1 MQFID
6 LEAQQRQRLPDGQTI
21 RGAVD
26 ARIAAVLNHGRYI
39 LGPEVEELEHTLAI
53 YVGVKHCIAVASG
66 TDALL
71 IALMALGVQARD
83 EVITTPFSF
92 IATSETIA
100 LLGAVPVYVDIDPAT
115 YNLDPAKLEQAIS
128 ERTKA
133 IIPVSLYG
141 QPADFPAINAIAE
154 RHGLPVIED
163 GAQSFGSEQY
173 GRRSCGLSTVGTT
186 SFFPSKP
193 LGGYGDGGACFT
205 DDPELAER
213 MRRVS
218 RHGQARRYF
227 HTELGV
233 NGRIDTLQA
242 AILLGKW
249 PNFAQE
255 VEARCRVGAA
265 YSRKLQAAG
274 ITTTPQLAA
283 GNTSVYAQY
292 TVQVDRRAEVQAALK
307 DRGIPT
313 AVHYPTLL
321 CQQPALRCEHSRCSM
336 GCHTPLAQAASER
349 VMSLPMHPWLSDD
362 DQDRVVDALVS
373 ALQHT
378 TITTPPHDVPF
389 FQRDPSG

>member
-6 LEAQQRQRLPDGQTI
+6 LEAQQRQRLPDGRTI
-21 RGAVD
+21 REAVD

-39 LGPEVEELEHTLAI
+39 LGPEVEELEHTLAA
-53 YVGVKHCIAVASG
+53 YVGVEHCIAVASG

-71 IALMALGVQARD
+71 IALMAFGVQSGD

-100 LLGAVPVYVDIDPAT
+100 LLGATPVYVDIDPAT

-141 QPADFPAINAIAE
+141 QPADLLAINAIAE

-163 GAQSFGSEQY
+163 GAQSFGSEQH

-205 DDPELAER
+205 DDPELADR

-227 HTELGV
+227 HTDIGV

-255 VEARCRVGAA
+255 VEARGRIGAA
-265 YSRKLQAAG
+265 YSHKLQAAG
-274 ITTTPQLAA
+274 IATTPQLAP

-292 TVQVDRRAEVQAALK
+292 TVQVDQRAEVQAALK
-307 DRGIPT
+307 ERGIPT

-321 CQQPALRCEHSRCSM
+321 CQQPAQRCEHSRCSR

-362 DQDRVVDALVS
+362 DQNRVVAALANAVQNIPISS
-373 ALQHT
+373 AA
-378 TITTPPHDVPF
+378 
-389 FQRDPSG
+389 

>member
-6 LEAQQRQRLPDGQTI
+6 LEAQQRQRLPDGRTI
-21 RGAVD
+21 REAVD
-26 ARIAAVLNHGRYI
+26 ARIAAVLNHGRFI
-39 LGPEVEELEHTLAI
+39 LGPEVEELERTLAA
-53 YVGVKHCIAVASG
+53 YVGVEHCIAVASG

-71 IALMALGVQARD
+71 IALMALGLQAGD

-100 LLGAVPVYVDIDPAT
+100 LLGATPVYVDIDPAT
-115 YNLDPAKLEQAIS
+115 YNLDPAKLEPAIS

-141 QPADFPAINAIAE
+141 QPADFPAINTIAE

-163 GAQSFGSEQY
+163 GAQSFGSEQN
-173 GRRSCGLSTVGTT
+173 GRRSCGLSTIGTT

-205 DDPELAER
+205 NDPELADQ

-227 HTELGV
+227 HTDLGV

-242 AILLGKW
+242 AILLGKC

-255 VEARCRVGAA
+255 VEARFHIGAA

-274 ITTTPQLAA
+274 IITTPQLAA

-292 TVQVDRRAEVQAALK
+292 TVQVDQRAEVQAALK

-321 CQQPALRCEHSRCSM
+321 CQQPALRCAHSRCSC

-349 VMSLPMHPWLSDD
+349 VMSLPMHPWLSAA
-362 DQDRVVDALVS
+362 DQDLVVDALVNAVQNTS
-373 ALQHT
+373 
-378 TITTPPHDVPF
+378 ISSV
-389 FQRDPSG
+389 S

>member
-6 LEAQQRQRLPDGQTI
+6 LAEQQRQLLPDGRTI
-21 RGAVD
+21 REAVD

-39 LGPEVEELEHTLAI
+39 LGPEVEELEHVLAA
-53 YVGVKHCIAVASG
+53 YVGVKYCIAVASG

-71 IALMALGVQARD
+71 IAMMALGVKAGD

-92 IATSETIA
+92 ISTSETIA
-100 LLGAVPVYVDIDPAT
+100 LLGAKPVYVDIDPAT
-115 YNLDPAKLEQAIS
+115 YNLDPNKLEIAIN

-141 QPADFPAINAIAE
+141 QPADFFAINAIAD

-163 GAQSFGSEQY
+163 GAQSFGSEQN
-173 GRRSCGLSTVGTT
+173 GRRSCGLSTIGTT

-193 LGGYGDGGACFT
+193 FGGYGDGGACFT
-205 DDPELAER
+205 NDAGLADR

-218 RHGQARRYF
+218 RHGQAKRYF
-227 HTELGV
+227 HTDIGL

-249 PNFAQE
+249 PNFAKE
-255 VEARCRVGAA
+255 VEDRGRIGTA

-292 TVQVDRRAEVQAALK
+292 TVQVKYRAEVQAALK
-307 DRGIPT
+307 AKGIPT
-313 AVHYPTLL
+313 SVHYPTLL
-321 CQQPALRCEHSRCSM
+321 SQQPALRCVQSRFSQSWQ
-336 GCHTPLAQAASER
+336 TPLAQTASEL
-349 VMSLPMHPWLSDD
+349 VMSLPMHPWLSDE
-362 DQDRVVDALVS
+362 DQDRVVEALVS
-373 ALQHT
+373 AVQHS
-378 TITTPPHDVPF
+378 TITAAA
-389 FQRDPSG
+389 

>member
-6 LEAQQRQRLPDGQTI
+6 LEAQQRQRLPDGRTI
-21 RGAVD
+21 REAVD

-39 LGPEVEELEHTLAI
+39 LGPEVEELERTFAA
-53 YVGVKHCIAVASG
+53 YVGVEHCIAVASG

-71 IALMALGVQARD
+71 IALMALGVQAGD

-100 LLGAVPVYVDIDPAT
+100 LLGATPVYVDIDPAT
-115 YNLDPAKLEQAIS
+115 YNLAPAMLELAIS

-163 GAQSFGSEQY
+163 GAQSFGSQQH
-173 GRRSCGLSTVGTT
+173 GRRSCGLSTIGTT

-205 DDPELAER
+205 DDPELADR

-218 RHGQARRYF
+218 RHGQSRRYF
-227 HTELGV
+227 HTDIGV

-255 VEARCRVGAA
+255 VEARGRIGAA

-274 ITTTPQLAA
+274 ITTTPQLAV

-292 TVQVDRRAEVQAALK
+292 TVQVELRAEVQAALK
-307 DRGIPT
+307 ERGIPT

-321 CQQPALRCEHSRCSM
+321 CQQPALRCEHSRCSR
-336 GCHTPLAQAASER
+336 GCYTPLAQAASER
-349 VMSLPMHPWLSDD
+349 VLSLPMHPWLSDD

-378 TITTPPHDVPF
+378 TMTTAA
-389 FQRDPSG
+389 

>member
-6 LEAQQRQRLPDGQTI
+6 LAEQQRQRLPNGSTI
-21 RGAVD
+21 REAID
-26 ARIAAVLNHGRYI
+26 ARIASVLNHGRYI
-39 LGPEVEELEHTLAI
+39 LGPEVEELETTLSA
-53 YVGVKHCIAVASG
+53 YVGVEHCIAVASG

-71 IALMALGVQARD
+71 IALMALEVQAGD

-92 IATSETIA
+92 ISTSETIA
-100 LLGAVPVYVDIDPAT
+100 LLGAIPVYVDIDPAT
-115 YNLDPAKLEQAIS
+115 YNLDPNKLEAAIS

-154 RHGLPVIED
+154 QHDLPVIED
-163 GAQSFGSEQY
+163 GAQSLGSEQQ
-173 GRRSCGLSTVGTT
+173 GRRSCGLSTIGTT

-193 LGGYGDGGACFT
+193 FGGYGDGGACFT
-205 DDPELAER
+205 DDPELADR

-227 HTELGV
+227 HTDIGV

-255 VEARCRVGAA
+255 VEARGLIGSA

-274 ITTTPQLAA
+274 MTSTPKLAA

-292 TVQVDRRAEVQAALK
+292 TVQVEQRAEVQAALK
-307 DRGIPT
+307 GMGIPT
-313 AVHYPTLL
+313 SVHYPTLL
-321 CQQPALRCEHSRCSM
+321 SQQPALRRVNSRSSH
-336 GCHTPLAQAASER
+336 GCHLPTAQVACER

-362 DQDRVVDALVS
+362 DQDRVVDALANAIHHNPIPAAS
-373 ALQHT
+373 
-378 TITTPPHDVPF
+378 
-389 FQRDPSG
+389 

>member
-6 LEAQQRQRLPDGQTI
+6 LEAQQCQRLPDGRTI
-21 RGAVD
+21 REAVD

-39 LGPEVEELEHTLAI
+39 LGPEVEELEHTLAA
-53 YVGVKHCIAVASG
+53 YVGVEHCIAVASG

-71 IALMALGVQARD
+71 IALMALGVQAGD

-100 LLGAVPVYVDIDPAT
+100 LLGAMPVYVDIDPST
-115 YNLDPAKLEQAIS
+115 YNLDPAKLELAIS

-141 QPADFPAINAIAE
+141 QPADFPAINTIAD

-163 GAQSFGSEQY
+163 GAQSFGSEQH
-173 GRRSCGLSTVGTT
+173 GRRSCGLSTIGTT

-205 DDPELAER
+205 DDPELADR

-227 HTELGV
+227 HTDIGV

-255 VEARCRVGAA
+255 VEARSRIGAA

-292 TVQVDRRAEVQAALK
+292 TVRVAPRAEVQAALK

-321 CQQPALRCEHSRCSM
+321 CQQPALRCEHSRCSR
-336 GCHTPLAQAASER
+336 GCHTPLAQAISEQ
-349 VMSLPMHPWLSDD
+349 VLSLPMHPWLSDD

-378 TITTPPHDVPF
+378 
-389 FQRDPSG
+389 SLSAAA

>member
-6 LEAQQRQRLPDGQTI
+6 LAAQQRQLLPDGRTI
-21 RGAVD
+21 REAVD
-26 ARIAAVLNHGRYI
+26 SRIAAVLNHGRYI
-39 LGPEVEELEHTLAI
+39 LGPEVEELERTLAA
-53 YVGVKHCIAVASG
+53 YVGVDHCIAVASG

-71 IALMALGVQARD
+71 IALMALGVQAGD

-92 IATSETIA
+92 ISTSETIA
-100 LLGAVPVYVDIDPAT
+100 LLGATPVYVDIDPVT
-115 YNLDPAKLEQAIS
+115 YNLDPSKLDEVIS
-128 ERTKA
+128 TRTKA

-141 QPADFPAINAIAE
+141 QPADLPAINAIAD

-163 GAQSFGSEQY
+163 GAQSFGSEQQ
-173 GRRSCGLSTVGTT
+173 GRRSCGLSTIGTT

-193 LGGYGDGGACFT
+193 FGGYGDGGACFT
-205 DDPELAER
+205 NDPELADR

-218 RHGQARRYF
+218 RHGQAKRYF
-227 HTELGV
+227 HTDIGV

-249 PNFAQE
+249 PNFAKE
-255 VEARCRVGAA
+255 VEARGRIGAA

-274 ITTTPQLAA
+274 VTTTPQLTS

-292 TVQVDRRAEVQAALK
+292 TVQVDHRAKVQAQLK
-307 DRGIPT
+307 DQGIPT

-321 CQQPALRCEHSRCSM
+321 CQQPALRCDHSLCRGS
-336 GCHTPLAQAASER
+336 CHTPIAQAVTER

-362 DQDRVVDALVS
+362 DQTRVVDGLMS
-373 ALQHT
+373 ALQYT
-378 TITTPPHDVPF
+378 KTSVAA
-389 FQRDPSG
+389 